1 MYIQWLDVDEK
12 IHILALHLTYIPI
25 INKAIDLFVEEWN
38 NHPISKQSNY
48 SPWQLWF
55 LGMID
60 GESPSCA
67 VQDVILGQNEI
78 DSFGVDETKAYVIE
92 EEDQRVV
99 VAQCP

>member
-1 MYIQWLDVDEK
+1 
-12 IHILALHLTYIPI
+12 
-25 INKAIDLFVEEWN
+25 
-38 NHPISKQSNY
+38 
-48 SPWQLWF
+48 
-55 LGMID
+55 MID